1 MEIGVSPYTRANT
14 FLPIVYGYVFIPRGV
29 NRDDYIQTC
38 YNKCMVDVITDMNGS
53 VISDCYVMEQVM
65 QDLIFPENS
74 DLLGSCVVMV
84 SEAFK
89 SKPVVIGT
97 LAFND
102 EMRYFEEGGWRKDFV
117 YGGGLFSLNVS
128 PSKGVIDIALVGNN
142 DGVMRI
148 DVKGLKGKGEF
159 YINASG
165 KINVMSEGPI
175 NSTSYT
181 LINSKIKDN
190 EGNELVNN
198 EITRESAILSIKD
211 VNNNLVDVTVTP
223 EKLLVEVRDENGN
236 LSSIESNSDG
246 KVVLN
251 GGGEAAVAIG
261 ALTDRLN
268 KLKDELNSFITVFNN
283 HVHPAA
289 TTATVGTG
297 SIGTVTLEK
306 PSSSSD
312 PSSPFSVTEYDDKTV
327 QHPSHK

>member
-1 MEIGVSPYTRANT
+1 
-14 FLPIVYGYVFIPRGV
+14 
-29 NRDDYIQTC
+29 
-38 YNKCMVDVITDMNGS
+38 
-53 VISDCYVMEQVM
+53 
-65 QDLIFPENS
+65 
-74 DLLGSCVVMV
+74 
-84 SEAFK
+84 
-89 SKPVVIGT
+89 
-97 LAFND
+97 
-102 EMRYFEEGGWRKDFV
+102 
-117 YGGGLFSLNVS
+117 
-128 PSKGVIDIALVGNN
+128 
-142 DGVMRI
+142 
-148 DVKGLKGKGEF
+148 
-159 YINASG
+159 
-165 KINVMSEGPI
+165 MSEGPI

-283 HVHPAA
+283 HVHPAV

-297 SIGTVTLEK
+297 SVGTVTLEK

-312 PSSPFSVTEYDDKTV
+312 PSSPFSVTENDDKTV